1 MADTTPGD
9 VTQIREPS
17 LSAALPFWMSLV
29 FEPMMVAACL
39 WGGWYIA
46 AIPIYGWIVMS
57 ILDRFVGLDEGNLD
71 PNTDA
76 SLGWYKLITLI
87 WLPIQAGLIF
97 GPLMV
102 VSWTDHRSA
111 SSEVWLMVVAGVT
124 SGSIGINYA
133 HELIHQRNRFE
144 QRLGE
149 GLLAL
154 VLYGHF
160 KSEHVLVHH
169 RYVGTPRDPVTAR
182 YNESFYHF
190 FGRVLWGQLRSA
202 WIAEA
207 SLLARRDLP
216 VWHGRNPFWRYGAAA
231 FTVLLVAWLIGGWW
245 AVMLFALQAFV
256 GILQLELVNYV
267 EHYGLTR
274 RHLGDGRY
282 EPVAPRHS
290 WNAAQKMTNYLL
302 INLQR
307 HSDHHYKPDRRF
319 PLLQNY
325 EASDAPQLPYGY
337 PLMTLMALNPLW
349 FRRTMNPLVR
359 KWRMDH
365 YPDIKDW
372 SAYKTGALPMPR

>member
-1 MADTTPGD
+1 MTDISTQTHTPWQSVGL
-9 VTQIREPS
+9 VQ
-17 LSAALPFWMSLV
+17 ALPFWMSMLFV
-29 FEPMMVAACL
+29 PMMIAACL
-39 WGGWYIA
+39 WGGWFIA
-46 AIPIYGWIVMS
+46 VIPIYGWIVMS
-57 ILDRFVGLDEGNLD
+57 VLDRFVGVDQRNID
-71 PNTDA
+71 PNTTV
-76 SLGWYKLITLI
+76 SLTPYRLITLI
-87 WLPIQAGLIF
+87 WLPIQAALIF

-102 VSWTDHRSA
+102 VSWTDHLSF
-111 SSEVWLMVVAGVT
+111 SERVWLMVVAGVT

-133 HELIHQRNRFE
+133 HELVHQRNRAE

-182 YNESFYHF
+182 YNEHFYRF
-190 FGRVLWGQLRSA
+190 FARVVWGQLRSA
-202 WIAEA
+202 WEVEA
-207 SLLARRDLP
+207 SLLARRGLP
-216 VWHGRNPFWRYGAAA
+216 IWHRRNPFWRYVGAGVAML
-231 FTVLLVAWLIGGWW
+231 VLAWLIGGAW
-245 AVMLFALQAFV
+245 AVMLFCLQAFV
-256 GILQLELVNYV
+256 AILQLELVNYV

-274 RHLGDGRY
+274 RHLGGGKY

-307 HSDHHYKPDRRF
+307 HSDHHFKPDRRF
-319 PLLQNY
+319 PLLQTY
-325 EASDAPQLPYGY
+325 PADEAPQLPYGY
-337 PLMTLMALNPLW
+337 PVMTLMALNPLW

-372 SAYKTGALPMPR
+372 SAYKSGALPMPR